1 MKIKAVMLVLVR
13 AGNAE
18 TKFITNSD
26 GVKLLQDNTDYE
38 ALLSKTNID
47 LTNPVEAK
55 QLMLNL
61 VMVKKA
67 IDELANTNSLIIHRL
82 NYLTDCMEI
91 LKKRQDKLRE
101 KMAKLKDGQQN
112 QAKK

>member
-1 MKIKAVMLVLVR
+1 MKIKAVMLTVMLVLVR
-13 AGNAE
+13 VGNAE

-47 LTNPVEAK
+47 LTNPIEAK

-61 VMVKKA
+61 VMVKK
-67 IDELANTNSLIIHRL
+67 NN
-82 NYLTDCMEI
+82 
-91 LKKRQDKLRE
+91 
-101 KMAKLKDGQQN
+101 
-112 QAKK
+112 